1 MLCTFRFTL
10 TRHLIVLQQIIQ
22 RCGFPDEV
30 PDGTTERIHSTFLP
44 HYVVLNLSY
53 YILSWITETNAT
65 APPSDSLEQ
74 GLRQM
79 AVLKI
84 SRQNTG
90 TQHAAQI
97 GNGSTLI
104 DFMTVLYTR
113 WRFDNY
119 TKGEFLHCKKWWKKF
134 VNFNFGKIIIEKF
147 VKLCLHLSYTVCRTT
162 FNLTRFQQF
171 QLWLLWSSAN
181 FRFYWN

>member
-1 MLCTFRFTL
+1 M

-119 TKGEFLHCKKWWKKF
+119 IKDQEPIFLLKKF
-134 VNFNFGKIIIEKF
+134 RESLFPFLSYIVQNSFHFDEIFHHKIPYSNFGLIEKIP
-147 VKLCLHLSYTVCRTT
+147 
-162 FNLTRFQQF
+162 
-171 QLWLLWSSAN
+171 
-181 FRFYWN
+181 